1 MPTIFTH
8 TAVPLAI
15 GLGLGSRQ
23 ISPRLLVAGV
33 IASIAPDLVVLAFR
47 FGVAYSDIEGHR
59 GLFHSL
65 AFALS
70 LALLATAAAGPLR
83 TTRGRA
89 FAFVLA
95 SAASH
100 GLLDMLTTGG
110 LGVAWFWPFSGTRHF
125 LPWQVIKVSP
135 LSLQRLLSPAGRAV
149 IASELWIVWLPAT
162 ASCLALWIARRVR
175 ADAGATPRRDA

>member
-15 GLGLGSRQ
+15 GLGLGSRV

-33 IASIAPDLVVLAFR
+33 VASIAPDVDVLDFR
-47 FGVAYSDIEGHR
+47 FGIAYSDIEGHR
-59 GLFHSL
+59 GLLHSF
-65 AFALS
+65 AFALL
-70 LALLATAAAGPLR
+70 LALLAMMATGPLR
-83 TTRGRA
+83 TTRARA

-110 LGVAWFWPFSGTRHF
+110 LGVAWFWPFSEARHF
-125 LPWQVIKVSP
+125 FPWQVIKVSP

-149 IASELWIVWLPAT
+149 IASELWYVWLPAT
-162 ASCLALWIARRVR
+162 ALCLSLWVARQSR
-175 ADAGATPRRDA
+175 ATPRRAG